1 MRKALKR
8 KIGNTRSWNGARGQE
23 RGIESDVGPGGEG
36 KEIRRGGKSKFY
48 QPGREGMKAHNIK
61 Q

>member
-36 KEIRRGGKSKFY
+36 KEIRRGG
-48 QPGREGMKAHNIK
+48 N
-61 Q
+61 